1 MPKEDHVCASSSF
14 AYARNLYIFH
24 NRSSLW
30 IVVGNED
37 ECI

>member
-14 AYARNLYIFH
+14 GSTKNLYIFH
-24 NRSSLW
+24 IRSSLW